1 MSRGP
6 GDKFTGGSSKQ
17 HLLFTIILWSNTN
30 KQKENMHTQ
39 IRLNSWIQNALL
51 AKELILN
58 FKVNTRNYVT
68 LAEMMLLKCIFGSRS
83 LLNIIFN
90 FTTVFVLSLLV
101 LWKFSIK

>member
-1 MSRGP
+1 
-6 GDKFTGGSSKQ
+6 
-17 HLLFTIILWSNTN
+17 
-30 KQKENMHTQ
+30 MHTQ
-39 IRLNSWIQNALL
+39 IRLNSWKQNALL

-58 FKVNTRNYVT
+58 IKVNTRNYVT

>member
-1 MSRGP
+1 MY
-6 GDKFTGGSSKQ
+6 
-17 HLLFTIILWSNTN
+17 
-30 KQKENMHTQ
+30 TQ
-39 IRLNSWIQNALL
+39 IRLNSWKQKALL

-58 FKVNTRNYVT
+58 IKVNTRNYVT

-83 LLNIIFN
+83 LLNITSN